1 MNTLEIKLI
10 DGSIIN
16 IAEEYIWID
25 EIEKDMNDESDYIRI
40 GNLIFNKQE
49 IVYIKLIKEDE
60 KND

>member
-1 MNTLEIKLI
+1 MNILEIKLI

-25 EIEKDMNDESDYIRI
+25 EIEKNMNNQLDYIRI
-40 GNLIFNKQE
+40 VDLIFNKQE

-60 KND
+60 K

>member
-10 DGSIIN
+10 DGSSIN

>member
-16 IAEEYIWID
+16 IAEEYIWIN
-25 EIEKDMNDESDYIRI
+25 EIEKDMNNQLDYIRI
-40 GNLIFNKQE
+40 YDFIFNKQE
-49 IVYIKLIKEDE
+49 IAYIKLIKEDE